1 MHIFVST
8 TGDCQMVK
16 DGSLGQCDWVFFFF
30 FLLDPILKDKD
41 FFIVTVL
48 RHRKVNCIVSHRIIS
63 MIVTSPKLSHD

>member
-1 MHIFVST
+1 
-8 TGDCQMVK
+8 MVK
-16 DGSLGQCDWVFFFF
+16 DGSLGQCDWVFVV

>member
-1 MHIFVST
+1 MTGFFCLFV
-8 TGDCQMVK
+8 V
-16 DGSLGQCDWVFFFF
+16 

-41 FFIVTVL
+41 FFIVTIL

>member
-1 MHIFVST
+1 
-8 TGDCQMVK
+8 MVK
-16 DGSLGQCDWVFFFF
+16 DGSLGQCDWVFVVF

-41 FFIVTVL
+41 FFIVIVL

>member
-1 MHIFVST
+1 
-8 TGDCQMVK
+8 MVK
-16 DGSLGQCDWVFFFF
+16 DGSLGQCDWVFVVF

>member
-1 MHIFVST
+1 
-8 TGDCQMVK
+8 MVK
-16 DGSLGQCDWVFFFF
+16 DGSLGQCDWVFVV

-48 RHRKVNCIVSHRIIS
+48 RHRKVNCIVSHCIIS